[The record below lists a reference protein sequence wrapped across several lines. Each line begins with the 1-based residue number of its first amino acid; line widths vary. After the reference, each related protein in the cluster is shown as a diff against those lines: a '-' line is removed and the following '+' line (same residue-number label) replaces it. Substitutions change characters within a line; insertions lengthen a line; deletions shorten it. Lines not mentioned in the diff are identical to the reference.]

1 MKVRPL
7 GITLLAIVFIALG
20 LLSFLWSLLVF
31 GVGGLNSLFSS
42 IFTLSPQ
49 LSSGLWSGVVGM
61 LGGAVQ
67 LATGIGLLGIKR
79 WGWYLAFLAIG
90 LNVILGVLGLF
101 SGGILAC
108 LCGTVGLIIPVA
120 IVIYL
125 IQPRIRDLFGIGAPP
140 SKY

>member
-20 LLSFLWSLLVF
+20 FISFLWSLLVF
-31 GVGGLNSLFSS
+31 GFGGLSSLFGSV
-42 IFTLSPQ
+42 FTLSPQ
-49 LSSGLWSGVVGM
+49 LSSSLWSGFVGM
-61 LGGAVQ
+61 LAGAVQ

-90 LNVILGVLGLF
+90 LNIILGVLGLF
-101 SGGILAC
+101 SGGMLAC

-120 IVIYL
+120 IAIYL
-125 IQPRIRDLFGIGAPP
+125 LRPEIRNLFGIG
-140 SKY
+140 S

>member
-20 LLSFLWSLLVF
+20 LISFLWSLLVF
-31 GVGGLNSLFSS
+31 GFGGLSSLFGSV
-42 IFTLSPQ
+42 FTLSPQ
-49 LSSGLWSGVVGM
+49 LSSSLWSGFVGM

-67 LATGIGLLGIKR
+67 LATGIGLLGMKR

-90 LNVILGVLGLF
+90 LNVVLGVLGLF
-101 SGGILAC
+101 SGGMLAC

-120 IVIYL
+120 IAIYL
-125 IQPRIRDLFGIGAPP
+125 LRPEIRNLFGIG
-140 SKY
+140 S

>member
-1 MKVRPL
+1 MKARPT
-7 GITLLAIVFIALG
+7 GISLLAIVFIALG
-20 LLSFLWSLLVF
+20 FISFLWSLLVF
-31 GVGGLNSLFSS
+31 GFGGLSSLFGSV
-42 IFTLSPQ
+42 FTLSPQ
-49 LSSGLWSGVVGM
+49 LSSSLWSGFVGM

-67 LATGIGLLGIKR
+67 LATGFGLWTLKR

-120 IVIYL
+120 IAVYL
-125 IQPRIRDLFGIGAPP
+125 LSPNIRDLFGIGAPP

>member
-20 LLSFLWSLLVF
+20 FISFLWSLLVF
-31 GVGGLNSLFSS
+31 GFGGLSSLFGSV
-42 IFTLSPQ
+42 FTLSPQ
-49 LSSGLWSGVVGM
+49 LSSSLWSGFVGM

-67 LATGIGLLGIKR
+67 LATGIGLLGMKR

-90 LNVILGVLGLF
+90 LNVVLGVLGLF
-101 SGGILAC
+101 SGGMLAC

-120 IVIYL
+120 IAIYL
-125 IQPRIRDLFGIGAPP
+125 LRPEIRNLFGIG
-140 SKY
+140 S